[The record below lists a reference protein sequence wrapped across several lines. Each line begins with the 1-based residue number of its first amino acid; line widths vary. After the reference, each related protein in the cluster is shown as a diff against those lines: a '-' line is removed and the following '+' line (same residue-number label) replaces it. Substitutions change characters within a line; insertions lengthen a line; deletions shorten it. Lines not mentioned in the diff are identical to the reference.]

1 MQKNYMGAGI
11 IFDLYLLYQRQY
23 LSEHTN
29 FLISFLPL
37 QNVYQCI
44 TKIGDY
50 NLNLF
55 SYTVVSCKWFLNF
68 FKSKVQFENFH
79 SEFHRTG
86 GENFN
91 LKFSANI
98 YYFAYKREI
107 TKIENGISKSTSN

>member
-68 FKSKVQFENFH
+68 FKSKVQFENFK
-79 SEFHRTG
+79 FKKY
-86 GENFN
+86 F
-91 LKFSANI
+91 LKTLPEDKDLFGS
-98 YYFAYKREI
+98 
-107 TKIENGISKSTSN
+107 SKNEET